1 MEIFASHK
9 PNKRCL
15 AVYNNKKY
23 YFGSPTGFTFIDGA
37 SEKTRENYRKRHYA
51 NAAERHRIYNLI
63 MSPAL
68 LSWYLLWNTPD
79 LHANIRIL
87 NKLLE
92 RRQIS

>member
-37 SEKTRENYRKRHYA
+37 SERVRDNYRARHYA
-51 NAAERHRIYNLI
+51 NAAERFMIDNLI
-63 MSPAL
+63 PSPAL
-68 LSWYLLWNTPD
+68 FSWYLLWNTPD
-79 LHANIRIL
+79 LHANIEIL
-87 NKLLE
+87 TQLLE
-92 RRQIS
+92 RR

>member
-15 AVYNNKKY
+15 AVFNKKKY

-37 SEKTRENYRKRHYA
+37 SEKTRDNYRARHYA
-51 NAAERHRIYNLI
+51 NDVERFRIDNLI

-68 LSWYLLWNTPD
+68 LSWYILWNTPD
-79 LHANIRIL
+79 IKANIEIL
-87 NKLLE
+87 NALLDHK
-92 RRQIS
+92 

>member
-1 MEIFASHK
+1 MNVFDSDK
-9 PNKRCL
+9 PTKRFV
-15 AVYNNKKY
+15 AVFNDKKY

-37 SEKTRENYRKRHYA
+37 SNRVRENYRKRHYA
-51 NAAERHRIYNLI
+51 NAAERHRIFNLI

-79 LHANIRIL
+79 LHANIEIL

-92 RRQIS
+92 RRKIS